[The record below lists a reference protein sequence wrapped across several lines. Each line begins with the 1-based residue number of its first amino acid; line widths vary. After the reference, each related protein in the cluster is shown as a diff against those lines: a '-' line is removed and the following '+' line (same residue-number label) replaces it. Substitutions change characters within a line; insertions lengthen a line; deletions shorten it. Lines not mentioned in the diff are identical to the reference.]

1 MDNSVRL
8 YATFLKTQVIVGGFV
23 FDNVWTL
30 LILKSPVGMNIH
42 TRTPAASCR
51 TKLFLTDVGKEEM
64 NMDNE
69 EKAAL
74 FTSLVSH
81 RKKSLKGFKK
91 K

>member
-1 MDNSVRL
+1 MIM
-8 YATFLKTQVIVGGFV
+8 YE
-23 FDNVWTL
+23 TL

-51 TKLFLTDVGKEEM
+51 TKLFLTDAGKEEM
-64 NMDNE
+64 KMDNE

-81 RKKSLKGFKK
+81 RKKSLKGFKEK
-91 K
+91 